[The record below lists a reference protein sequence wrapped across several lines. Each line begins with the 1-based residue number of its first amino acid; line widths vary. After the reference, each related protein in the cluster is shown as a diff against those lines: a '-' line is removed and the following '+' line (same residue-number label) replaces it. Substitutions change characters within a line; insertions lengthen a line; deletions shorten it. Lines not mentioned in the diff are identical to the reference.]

1 MWNSKQFYWAVG
13 LAFIG
18 CSMAY
23 VSYPILKTDVTV
35 AVRSVDDKSLNA
47 LLENGVL
54 VEVSEKE
61 RFIFQ
66 EGEKIYYC
74 KFKSIL
80 GEQYKFRSC

>member
-35 AVRSVDDKSLNA
+35 AVRSVDDKSL
-47 LLENGVL
+47 
-54 VEVSEKE
+54 
-61 RFIFQ
+61 
-66 EGEKIYYC
+66 
-74 KFKSIL
+74 
-80 GEQYKFRSC
+80 